1 MRIQFFSKWFFALS
15 VAGFIAAGSAH
26 AADQGNAA
34 EAEAMVK
41 KAVAFL
47 KANGNDKAY
56 EEITNGKQFKDRDL
70 YIFAYD
76 FTGKSLA
83 HGANPKL
90 VGKDLSGLKDPDGK
104 LIIPPLV
111 EIAKTKGK
119 GWSESFKFRNP
130 LTEKW
135 NPRSFTWSA
144 WATYYWVAVST
155 RTDGL
160 K

>member
-1 MRIQFFSKWFFALS
+1 MKLLS
-15 VAGFIAAGSAH
+15 LFKAVISTSVLSLMMSGAAF
-26 AADQGNAA
+26 AADQGTAA

-41 KAVAFL
+41 KAAAFL
-47 KANGNDKAY
+47 KTNGNDKAY

-76 FTGKSLA
+76 FAGKNLA

-130 LTEKW
+130 LTEKMEPKIVYVERVGDILLGCGIYK
-135 NPRSFTWSA
+135 N
-144 WATYYWVAVST
+144 
-155 RTDGL
+155 
-160 K
+160 

>member
-1 MRIQFFSKWFFALS
+1 MRIYSLVKWVLALS
-15 VAGFIAAGSAH
+15 IFGLMALGTAQ
-26 AADQGNAA
+26 AADQGTAA
-34 EAEAMVK
+34 EAEALVK
-41 KAVAFL
+41 KAVAYI

-56 EEITNGKQFKDRDL
+56 EEFTNGKQFKDRDL

-76 FTGKSLA
+76 FAGKNLA

-104 LIIPPLV
+104 LILPPLV

-130 LTEKW
+130 LTEKMEPKVVYVERVGDVFLGCGIYK
-135 NPRSFTWSA
+135 N
-144 WATYYWVAVST
+144 
-155 RTDGL
+155 
-160 K
+160 

>member
-1 MRIQFFSKWFFALS
+1 MRIQSLSKWFFAIS
-15 VAGFIAAGSAH
+15 MAGFMAAG
-26 AADQGNAA
+26 AAQAAEQGTAA

-76 FTGKSLA
+76 FAGKNLA

-130 LTEKW
+130 VTEKMEPKIVYVERVGDILLGCGIYK
-135 NPRSFTWSA
+135 N
-144 WATYYWVAVST
+144 
-155 RTDGL
+155 
-160 K
+160 

>member
-1 MRIQFFSKWFFALS
+1 MRITVFCRVLLSMLAL
-15 VAGFIAAGSAH
+15 AGFMAHGSAS
-26 AADQGNAA
+26 AADQGTAA

-41 KAVAFL
+41 KAVAYI

-56 EEITNGKQFKDRDL
+56 EEITNGKTFKDRDL
-70 YIFAYD
+70 YVFAYD
-76 FTGKSLA
+76 FTGKNLA

-111 EIAKTKGK
+111 EIAKSKGK

-130 LTEKW
+130 STEKMEPKVVYVERVGDILLGCGIYK
-135 NPRSFTWSA
+135 N
-144 WATYYWVAVST
+144 
-155 RTDGL
+155 
-160 K
+160 

>member
-1 MRIQFFSKWFFALS
+1 MRFTAFIRSLLS
-15 VAGFIAAGSAH
+15 VLAIAGFVAQGTAH
-26 AADQGNAA
+26 AADQGTAA

-41 KAVAFL
+41 KAAAFI
-47 KANGNDKAY
+47 KANGNDKAF
-56 EEITNGKQFKDRDL
+56 EEITNGKTFKDRDL
-70 YIFAYD
+70 YVFAYD
-76 FTGKSLA
+76 FTGKNLA

-130 LTEKW
+130 ATEKMEPKVVYVERVGDILLGCGIYK
-135 NPRSFTWSA
+135 N
-144 WATYYWVAVST
+144 
-155 RTDGL
+155 
-160 K
+160 